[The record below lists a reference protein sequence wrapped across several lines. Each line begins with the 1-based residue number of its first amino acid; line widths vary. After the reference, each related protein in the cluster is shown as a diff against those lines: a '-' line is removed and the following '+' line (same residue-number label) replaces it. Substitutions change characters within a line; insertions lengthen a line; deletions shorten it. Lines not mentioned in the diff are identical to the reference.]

1 MKRGDAG
8 GRGHRRSVPDPPVAG
23 KRPERAAS
31 LTVYGLMSSPPRRSL
46 LSGPWR
52 FLGAALA
59 GLAAGAGAAHLIYS
73 QGHRYGLELRAPRPE
88 PSPPKPPTP
97 EDHEAREPGRGRIAR
112 HPHQIPHKGWVD
124 IAWRVGA
131 SYFGDRVGF
140 VAGGVTF
147 FILLSL
153 IPTLGAFVTIYGLF
167 ADPND
172 AWMRLAFLYSVLP
185 ADVTQFLGAEMAR
198 LAAGSTSQLTFTLI
212 WTLGLS
218 LWTANNGIKTLFYGL
233 NVAYHEVEKRNIV
246 RYNLICFAFT
256 LTGLAAVLISAAL
269 VVGVPVVLGPLGLA
283 EEWQALAPL
292 RWPVLFVLY
301 VGALAV
307 IYRFGPCRARA
318 RWRWLT
324 PGAVFAA
331 VLSVLTSFLFSWY
344 LTTFVRLDSYGP
356 LATAMGFLLWTWIS
370 VQVILMGAE
379 LNAEIEH
386 QTAQDTT
393 TGDPRPLGERGA
405 VMADTVGP
413 RRGSPAALTF
423 TLRHAEALADRL
435 GRRRNRPASPSGS
448 QNGGGD
454 PI

>member
-1 MKRGDAG
+1 MTEAPSRSALPSLWKFAG
-8 GRGHRRSVPDPPVAG
+8 A
-23 KRPERAAS
+23 
-31 LTVYGLMSSPPRRSL
+31 TI
-46 LSGPWR
+46 
-52 FLGAALA
+52 A

-73 QGHRYGLELRAPRPE
+73 QGHKYGLELRAPRPE
-88 PSPPKPPTP
+88 PTPPRPPTP

-112 HPHQIPHKGWVD
+112 HPHQIPHKGWLD
-124 IAWRVGA
+124 IGWRVGG

-140 VAGGVTF
+140 VSGGVTF

-153 IPTLGAFVTIYGLF
+153 FPTLGAFVTIYGLF
-167 ADPND
+167 ADPAD
-172 AWMRLAFLYSVLP
+172 AWSRLAFLYSVLP
-185 ADVTQFLGAEMAR
+185 SNVAGFLGTEMER
-198 LAAGSTSQLTFTLI
+198 LAAGSTRDLTFTLV
-212 WTLGLS
+212 WTLALS

-233 NVAYHEVEKRNIV
+233 NVAYHEVERRNIV

-256 LTGLAAVLISAAL
+256 LTGLAAVLVTAAL
-269 VVGVPVVLGPLGLA
+269 VVGVPVVLGVFGLT

-292 RWPVLFVLY
+292 RWPLLFVIY

-307 IYRFGPCRARA
+307 IYRFGPCRQRA

-324 PGAVFAA
+324 PGALFAA
-331 VLSVLTSFLFSWY
+331 VLSVIVSFVFSWF

-356 LATAMGFLLWTWIS
+356 LATAMAFLLWTWIS

-386 QTAQDTT
+386 QTAHDTT
-393 TGDPRPLGERGA
+393 TGPPMPIGERGA

-413 RRGSPAALTF
+413 RRGNPAALAF
-423 TLRHAEALADRL
+423 TLRHAEAIADRV
-435 GRRRNRPASPSGS
+435 GRHRNRPTATAGS
-448 QNGGGD
+448 QGDGSD